1 MMTVFGTTGRIE
13 NMKNKFIKSVAVILV
28 SVCMCAST
36 VYADNPG
43 LIKRSQ
49 DACKNATYDIPTV
62 TNDIEGWPQGPAI
75 MCDAGVV
82 MEQETGTVI
91 YNKAMEEKRY
101 PASTTKIMTALVA
114 LENSSLTDTVTFTAE
129 GLREAVPGNSY
140 VTPVLQVGE
149 TLTMEQCLYA
159 IMLVSGNEVST
170 QVAMQVGGSLE
181 GFVELMN
188 QKAEELGCRNTH
200 FVNANGL
207 HDENHYTTAYDLALI
222 ARAAYENEDFRK
234 ITGTKYYTIPAT
246 NMTSQPRELSNHH
259 ALLGEGGDWSYEGC
273 LGGKT
278 GYTDAALNT
287 LVTYFEKEG
296 TVYIAVVMHYKGTQI
311 FTDTVMLAEYAKE
324 FEKLHVIPEAY
335 LVSGGVAVVPK
346 GTQPDE
352 VEIEMQGDGTSK
364 EEKERLLFHGYQ
376 TGEAVVNEAARIQ
389 DEEAAQEE
397 EEQIR
402 EELEK
407 EQTESESLWENQE
420 ETFFYECIMV
430 ILGGLILLGLVMI
443 IISVLARKKRRKK
456 KSKKR
461 KAGK

>member
-1 MMTVFGTTGRIE
+1 
-13 NMKNKFIKSVAVILV
+13 MKNKFVKYVAAVLMA
-28 SVCMCAST
+28 VCMCAGT
-36 VYADNPG
+36 VQADNPA
-43 LIKRSQ
+43 LIQRSK

-62 TNDIEGWPQGPAI
+62 TNEIEGWPQGPAI
-75 MCDAGVV
+75 LCDAGVV

-129 GLREAVPGNSY
+129 GLKEAVPGNSY

-170 QVAMQVGGSLE
+170 QVAMQVGGSLD
-181 GFVELMN
+181 GFVALMN
-188 QKAEELGCRNTH
+188 QKAEELGCKNTH

-259 ALLGEGGDWSYEGC
+259 ALLGEGGDWSYDGC

-311 FTDTVMLAEYAKE
+311 FTDTVMLAEYTKE
-324 FEKLHVIPEAY
+324 FEKLQVIPEAY
-335 LVSGGVAVVPK
+335 LLSEGVAIVPK
-346 GTQPDE
+346 GAQADE
-352 VEIEMQGDGTSK
+352 IDIEMQGDGTSDR
-364 EEKERLLFHGYQ
+364 EEEILLFHSYQ
-376 TGEAVVNEAARIQ
+376 VGKAVVNEAARIQ
-389 DEEAAQEE
+389 DEQAAREE
-397 EEQIR
+397 EEKIQ
-402 EELEK
+402 EEKNKEIAEQQRIQEK
-407 EQTESESLWENQE
+407 QE
-420 ETFFYECIMV
+420 ETLFYKCIMAV
-430 ILGGLILLGLVMI
+430 LGVLIILGILMI
-443 IISVLARKKRRKK
+443 LISVLVRRKK
-456 KSKKR
+456 KRKNSKKR